1 MIARIDFALRTAPA
15 PRPDF
20 STGYRQHG
28 CTIKEALALAELYM
42 PGQPLAPE
50 DVEVIQLI
58 VDSGLAWQR
67 GEAFARKMRDF
78 IDLGQATLPRRSYCP
93 NPKRVSRKGVRL

>member
-1 MIARIDFALRTAPA
+1 MIARINFATRERPA
-15 PRPDF
+15 VQPAF
-20 STGYRQHG
+20 SNGYRQHG
-28 CTIKEALALAELYM
+28 STIKEALALADLYM

-58 VDSGLAWQR
+58 IDSGLAWQR

-93 NPKRVSRKGVRL
+93 NPKRVSHKGVHK